1 MVHELLGITNNRV
14 SLAGAPGVGKELQE
28 VVLSSSQD
36 EFYAAN
42 IYSNF
47 GEIGQTIKLLM
58 DDFQNK
64 AKSHQKID
72 SIADMKNFVENYP
85 QFKKMSGTVSKH
97 VTLVSELSRLVAR
110 RNLLAISELVP
121 HILPNSRNC
130 KCKKA
135 IIRLYI

>member
-47 GEIGQTIKLLM
+47 GEIGQTIKFLM
-58 DDFQNK
+58 DDFQAK

-97 VTLVSELSRLVAR
+97 VTLVSELSRLVQMR
-110 RNLLAISELVP
+110 SLLQVRQDQQMTI
-121 HILPNSRNC
+121 
-130 KCKKA
+130 
-135 IIRLYI
+135 